1 MATPPSPIGRL
12 APSPTGRLHVGHA
25 RSFLSAW
32 WSVRSRGGKLLLR
45 IDDLDHTRLRPGML
59 EACLQDL
66 EWLGLDWDG
75 EPILQSERSAAYD
88 AALERLQ
95 QQGLVYPC
103 VCTRREI
110 ESSLSAPHAGEDE
123 VRYPGTC
130 RDRYASI
137 EAAEEESGRKAG
149 LRFRVPEGE
158 VAWEDQLLGER
169 SSPVADQVGDFLVA
183 RRDQVYAYQLACAVD
198 DGELGITEV
207 LRGADLTESTPRQE
221 LIQRALGLSSPSWT
235 HVSLVTN
242 AKGRRLAKRDGS
254 ISLASL
260 RESGVDPRALIAW
273 AAKSCGMAPK
283 ARLTASE
290 ALASFDASKLSNASV
305 AFELAYLDRY

>member
-1 MATPPSPIGRL
+1 MVTPPSPVGRL

-25 RSFLSAW
+25 RSFLLAW

-59 EACLQDL
+59 AACLQDL

-88 AALERLQ
+88 AALGRLQ

-110 ESSLSAPHAGEDE
+110 ESALSAPHAGEDE

-130 RDRYASI
+130 RERYASV
-137 EAAEEESGRKAG
+137 EAAEGESGRRAG

-158 VAWEDQLLGER
+158 VEWRDRLLGAR
-169 SSPVADQVGDFLVA
+169 SSPVASQVGDFLVA

-207 LRGADLTESTPRQE
+207 LRGADLLESTPRQA
-221 LIQRALGLSSPSWT
+221 LLQSALGLSSPSWT
-235 HVSLVTN
+235 HVSLVTAAN
-242 AKGRRLAKRDGS
+242 GRRLAKRDGS

-260 RESGVDPRALIAW
+260 RASGVDPRALVAW
-273 AAKSCGMAPK
+273 VAESCGMEPQ
-283 ARLTASE
+283 ARLSAFE
-290 ALASFDASKLSNASV
+290 ALPNFEASQLSNASV
-305 AFELAYLDRY
+305 AFERADLDRF